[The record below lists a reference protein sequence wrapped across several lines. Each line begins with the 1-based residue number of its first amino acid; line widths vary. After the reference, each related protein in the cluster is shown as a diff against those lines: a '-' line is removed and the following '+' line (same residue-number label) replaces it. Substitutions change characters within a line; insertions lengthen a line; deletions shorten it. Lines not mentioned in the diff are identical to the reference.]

1 MPCCFA
7 VKNGSLIK
15 QKFMTP
21 LVSVIIPTYNHANFL
36 ELALQSVIDQTY
48 HNWEIIV
55 VDNHSTDNTDE
66 IVNKFK
72 EYNIK
77 LFKIHNNGIIG
88 ASRNLGIKEAKG
100 EWVAFLDSDDI
111 WYKEKLERSI
121 NALQENPDVKVIS
134 TDELMVNKINREE
147 HVLHHGP
154 YCPDFYKT
162 LLVSGNRLSTSA
174 TLVKKTFLD
183 STGILFR
190 EKKEFVTA
198 EDYDF
203 WMQLA
208 HADPGFAFVRSVQGE
223 YIIHA
228 TNHSGQ
234 LKRHFASVEA
244 VLKDHVFFIQKF
256 TDRKESLWKFVCAR
270 FLLNSAINFFRQR
283 NFGSAVKII
292 TGTLLKQPIA
302 TIKYVGARI
311 RKKIP
316 F

>member
-1 MPCCFA
+1 
-7 VKNGSLIK
+7 
-15 QKFMTP
+15 MTP
-21 LVSVIIPTYNHANFL
+21 LVSVVIPTYNHANFL
-36 ELALQSVIDQTY
+36 EVALQSVIDQTY

-77 LFKIHNNGIIG
+77 LYKIHNNGIIG

-111 WYKEKLERSI
+111 WYKEKLERSLY
-121 NALQENPDVKVIS
+121 ALQDNSDVNVIS
-134 TDELMVNKINREE
+134 TDEIMVNLITGEKQ
-147 HVLHHGP
+147 VLYHGP
-154 YCPDFYKT
+154 YCQNFYKT
-162 LLVSGNRLSTSA
+162 LLINGNRLSTSA

-183 STGILFR
+183 TTGILFR

-208 HADPGFAFVRSVQGE
+208 NADPGFVFVRSIQGE

-228 TNHSGQ
+228 NNHSGQ
-234 LKRHFASVEA
+234 IKKHLTSVEA
-244 VLKDHVFFIQKF
+244 VLKDHVFLIQQF
-256 TDRKESLWKFVCAR
+256 TNQKQRLWKFVSAR
-270 FLLNSAINFFRQR
+270 FLLNSGINFLRLR
-283 NFGSAVKII
+283 NYGLAIKII
-292 TGTLLKQPIA
+292 IGTLVKQPLG
-302 TIKYVGARI
+302 TLHYVSYWVQ
-311 RKKIP
+311 KNTLLEK
-316 F
+316 